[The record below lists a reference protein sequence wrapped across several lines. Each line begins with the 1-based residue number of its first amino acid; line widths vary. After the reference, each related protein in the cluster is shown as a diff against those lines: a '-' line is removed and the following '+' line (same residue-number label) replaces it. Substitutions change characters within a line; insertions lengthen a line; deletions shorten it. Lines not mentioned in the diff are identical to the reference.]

1 MMFKITQD
9 VEECIHCENGDSY
22 SRIIKGKCEEC
33 VMELTCSHFKNTKY
47 RHVIKKGSELCSY
60 AIFVDLDK
68 MNDKIG
74 GDEICDGSLIDDL
87 PYFDIWIHLKK
98 LRKHIFL
105 DEIKK
110 FKHVLND
117 EHFHYPYDCP
127 SCIAY
132 ISFIIMKLHLYDKE
146 KKLEDISFKNR
157 LDDIIC
163 TINPKRFKAIKLAN
177 NNITI

>member
-1 MMFKITQD
+1 MQSFVQYTPTKVVFGKDTQK
-9 VEECIHCENGDSY
+9 EA
-22 SRIIKGKCEEC
+22 GKL
-33 VMELTCSHFKNTKY
+33 V
-47 RHVIKKGSELCSY
+47 SELGITKVFLVY
-60 AIFVDLDK
+60 
-68 MNDKIG
+68 G
-74 GDEICDGSLIDDL
+74 GGSVIRSGL
-87 PYFDIWIHLKK
+87 
-98 LRKHIFL
+98 L